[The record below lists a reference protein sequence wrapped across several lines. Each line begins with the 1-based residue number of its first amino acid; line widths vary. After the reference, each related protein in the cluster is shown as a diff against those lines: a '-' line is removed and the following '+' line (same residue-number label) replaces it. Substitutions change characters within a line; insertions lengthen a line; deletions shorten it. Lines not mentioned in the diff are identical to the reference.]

1 MELIF
6 KRKSLPIQY
15 TESSEADDKA
25 SKPISHIFLRA
36 KYQDTFATYFENIKT
51 SVCDG

>member
-25 SKPISHIFLRA
+25 SKPISHIF
-36 KYQDTFATYFENIKT
+36 YGQNIKT
-51 SVCDG
+51 RLRHISKI